1 MRLFERTRS
10 LNRFTP
16 VHTWG
21 TPARAY
27 RCRRAPSTILAA
39 SLPVRSSL
47 SVRLLCLRVHC
58 VYTYYTPSSW
68 NLFEAN
74 LVTLSIACE
83 IELYTKVHEMRVW
96 LVERRDCKLLRFIFF
111 FFSFAAVFFRS
122 MLFRIV
128 DPSFICIRVVNAN
141 LPREGKIRNAC
152 RWQIVA
158 AFANVCQRLR

>member
-1 MRLFERTRS
+1 MRLSERTRS
-10 LNRFTP
+10 LNCFTP

-58 VYTYYTPSSW
+58 VHTYYTPSSW

-83 IELYTKVHEMRVW
+83 IELYTRIHEMRVW
-96 LVERRDCKLLRFIFF
+96 LVERRDCELLRFIYFF
-111 FFSFAAVFFRS
+111 FLFFCCCFLS
-122 MLFRIV
+122 IDVISILL
-128 DPSFICIRVVNAN
+128 IRVLFVHA
-141 LPREGKIRNAC
+141 LLTRIYHERERFETRADGK
-152 RWQIVA
+152 
-158 AFANVCQRLR
+158 